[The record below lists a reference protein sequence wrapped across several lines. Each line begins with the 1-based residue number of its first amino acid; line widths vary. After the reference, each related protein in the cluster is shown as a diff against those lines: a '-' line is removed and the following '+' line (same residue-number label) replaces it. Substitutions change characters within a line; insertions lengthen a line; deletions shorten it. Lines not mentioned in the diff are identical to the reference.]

1 MKSLIIFLVVII
13 FSINNGYSKEPV
25 DCKKLKKFSMKS
37 ATCKT
42 TNSLSTFKNKLSKKR
57 ELKNKER
64 ELKKEAKKKSSKKS
78 IFKKFKDA
86 KTLKEF
92 EADLK

>member
-1 MKSLIIFLVVII
+1 MRTLIIFLVVII
-13 FSINNGYSKEPV
+13 FSISNAYSKEPV

-37 ATCKT
+37 AMSKT
-42 TNSLSTFKNKLSKKR
+42 STSISAFKNKLSKK
-57 ELKNKER
+57 R

-78 IFKKFKDA
+78 IFKKFQDA

>member
-1 MKSLIIFLVVII
+1 MRTLIIFLVVII
-13 FSINNGYSKEPV
+13 FSINNAYSKEPV

-37 ATCKT
+37 ALCKT
-42 TNSLSTFKNKLSKKR
+42 GASIGAFKNKLSKK
-57 ELKNKER
+57 R

-78 IFKKFKDA
+78 IFKKFQDA